1 MGLLDCGS
9 VGCARIPKLTSP
21 EDAARWCRHMASTAG
36 PTSTYGGSPGLLTNP
51 STLNPIDGND
61 NLTLSHAFA
70 PGIKREIFLAHGTCY

>member
-9 VGCARIPKLTSP
+9 VECARIPKLTSP

-70 PGIKREIFLAHGTCY
+70 PGIKERFSWLTGPVY